1 MDLIFKNSASINLAQ
16 SAGNI
21 ALDAGLGTKRA
32 AQIAK
37 IVKLVPLLKDL
48 VELGSD
54 STSNQRPLEVLGS
67 LGLDLDSG
75 LAFLRQNNLGIADG
89 LRLLST
95 NASNDGGASLKSLS
109 DINQL
114 LGVGSLPTG
123 ATGSPA
129 SIRSLETPE
138 LRAQLERTN
147 DILTELAELG
157 ATYVVSAVADLP
169 GLSPEKK
176 RLYKSIDG
184 IGAVEEARLS
194 SLLGELGK
202 LGAEASIAVV
212 QAGAQVPGIATLA
225 KLVPVLTGLA
235 KLSSV
240 SNIEESKANQ
250 AATRAVYRPFG
261 SLPFSGFALP
271 STAASN
277 RILTPELRA
286 LSDKT
291 IALVTEL
298 AELGAKYVV
307 SAVADLP
314 NVDYNRQSLFQEV
327 GLAGITSRE
336 KARLN
341 TVLLELGG
349 LGSDASIAVAA
360 AAANIAGTPG
370 VSHQGAA
377 QIAKFAELV
386 PILQGLAS
394 VARDT
399 ASKSKSS
406 GIIPHLFGVG
416 PISPGFA
423 SAIRSVQTPELQ
435 AQLDKTNQLLTELA
449 ELGAVYVVSAVAEL
463 PTISLEKRTRFQKV
477 GTVGEKEKAR
487 LNALLIELGEL
498 GSKASIAV
506 AKVGADVPGLA
517 RLAKLVPVLTTLAEL
532 SLFSNSEEA
541 KENLEAT
548 QNVFLLPVPQNLGP
562 CTAQTCVVDPR
573 FGHPAIP
580 GPFPLVPFV
589 HF

>member
-21 ALDAGLGTKRA
+21 ALDAGLGTRRA

-67 LGLDLDSG
+67 LGLGLDSG

-114 LGVGSLPTG
+114 LGNGSLPTG

-261 SLPFSGFALP
+261 SLPFSGFAPP
-271 STAASN
+271 SPAAGN

-314 NVDYNRQSLFQEV
+314 NVDYKRQSLFQEV
-327 GLAGITSRE
+327 GLVGITSRE

-341 TVLLELGG
+341 TVLLELGE

-477 GTVGEKEKAR
+477 GTVGEREKAR
-487 LNALLIELGEL
+487 LTALLIELGEL

-506 AKVGADVPGLA
+506 AKVGAQVPGLA

-532 SLFSNSEEA
+532 SLVSNSEEA

>member
-21 ALDAGLGTKRA
+21 ALDAGLGTRRA

-109 DINQL
+109 DINRL
-114 LGVGSLPTG
+114 LGNGSLPTG

-314 NVDYNRQSLFQEV
+314 NVDYKRQSLFQEV

-341 TVLLELGG
+341 TVLLELGE

-477 GTVGEKEKAR
+477 GTVGEREKAR